1 MDTSMDLPSASTN
14 KTRDWL
20 AVLFALVLPS
30 LVTLAYFVWAQG
42 SAAGVQQAVY
52 SIAKV
57 VQFAFPVFWVAWI
70 QQRRLQFDLTST
82 RGIVLGGA
90 FGVVIFMAGLAAYH
104 YWLKSADFFLAG
116 QQPIQEK
123 IAGLGLDHAWKF
135 IALAVFYSLFHSLL
149 EEYYWRWF
157 VFRQLKSLTSFGP
170 AVMISSLGFMAHHV
184 IVIGHY
190 FGYFT
195 LVTWLFSL
203 AVAIGGAVWAWLY
216 HRSGSLLGPWLS
228 HLCVDVAIFT
238 IGYEMMM

>member
-1 MDTSMDLPSASTN
+1 
-14 KTRDWL
+14 
-20 AVLFALVLPS
+20 
-30 LVTLAYFVWAQG
+30 
-42 SAAGVQQAVY
+42 VQQAVY
-52 SIAKV
+52 SVAKI

-70 QQRRLQFDLTST
+70 QRRRPRFDLTSS
-82 RGIVLGGA
+82 RGVVLGGA
-90 FGVVIFMAGLAAYH
+90 FGVVIFVASLAVYH
-104 YWLKSADFFLAG
+104 YWLKSADFFLAS

-123 IAGLGLDHAWKF
+123 IAGLGLDHAWKS

>member
-42 SAAGVQQAVY
+42 SEAGVQQAVY
-52 SIAKV
+52 SVAKI

-70 QQRRLQFDLTST
+70 QRRRPRFDLTSS
-82 RGIVLGGA
+82 RGVVLGGA
-90 FGVVIFMAGLAAYH
+90 FGVVIFVASLAVYH
-104 YWLKSADFFLAG
+104 YWLKSADFFLAS

-123 IAGLGLDHAWKF
+123 IAGLGLDHAWKS

-228 HLCVDVAIFT
+228 HLCVDAAIFT

>member
-1 MDTSMDLPSASTN
+1 MRVSAHHQDTDKPCGFG
-14 KTRDWL
+14 
-20 AVLFALVLPS
+20 VLIFALVFPTILTWVYFS
-30 LVTLAYFVWAQG
+30 LLDGGDAAIQQVAYTVG
-42 SAAGVQQAVY
+42 
-52 SIAKV
+52 KV
-57 VQFAFPVFWVAWI
+57 VQFGLPLFWVLWVL
-70 QQRRLQFDLTST
+70 RRRVRIGYQGAGVLPGALF
-82 RGIVLGGA
+82 GI
-90 FGVVIFMAGLAAYH
+90 
-104 YWLKSADFFLAG
+104 LAG
-116 QQPIQEK
+116 CGIYLLYRWWLLPGDSLVGPIEVMRAKVVGIGIDTQMK
-123 IAGLGLDHAWKF
+123 FALLGVGYS
-135 IALAVFYSLFHSLL
+135 AVHSLL